1 MRDATDVLGRLT
13 RVGDWYADD
22 AESLRLL
29 TEQTPPRRY
38 PVLAFARSWLRTG
51 WLYLLLAGLPVA
63 VLVWGLAAG
72 ERSGVIVGAAGVAPI
87 AHSIVRSWQVCRRG
101 AVVSLTV
108 RHSEP
113 SGPLPIMAIL
123 EVEAELDGE
132 RVTVCVPVSRR
143 DVTAL
148 IERFGAVEALVL
160 VDDARHRRKG
170 RKLASAL
177 LALRPG
183 EVDAVEP
190 TVPSAAAVALPTA
203 FSPRLL
209 FASYLMCLGAFTLL
223 GTGVVVTGLAPPLA
237 AYAAVFAGGFAG
249 GMLANRASPR
259 GAILEP
265 AAAGLLVGATLA
277 GGWGWALETVYIARY
292 AELTFVVVAC
302 AFLGA
307 LVGALAGQRTRAAP
321 RSHSLARWSLVGAA
335 IAAGALSAGIAVL
348 ALLSSLGADLPSAAG
363 LLGFLLWPIMA
374 GVATQAVAPRRMPHA
389 GALGCVMV
397 FGLLVPRAS
406 IRSA

>member
-1 MRDATDVLGRLT
+1 MRDAKDVLGRLT
-13 RVGDWYADD
+13 RVGDWY
-22 AESLRLL
+22 
-29 TEQTPPRRY
+29 T
-38 PVLAFARSWLRTG
+38 
-51 WLYLLLAGLPVA
+51 
-63 VLVWGLAAG
+63 
-72 ERSGVIVGAAGVAPI
+72 
-87 AHSIVRSWQVCRRG
+87 
-101 AVVSLTV
+101 
-108 RHSEP
+108 
-113 SGPLPIMAIL
+113 
-123 EVEAELDGE
+123 DG
-132 RVTVCVPVSRR
+132 
-143 DVTAL
+143 
-148 IERFGAVEALVL
+148 
-160 VDDARHRRKG
+160 DARHRRKG

-190 TVPSAAAVALPTA
+190 TVPRAAAVALPAA

-223 GTGVVVTGLAPPLA
+223 GTGVVVTGLATPLA
-237 AYAAVFAGGFAG
+237 VYAAVFAGGFAG

-277 GGWGWALETVYIARY
+277 GGWGWALETGYIARY

-335 IAAGALSAGIAVL
+335 IAAGALSAGIAAL

-363 LLGFLLWPIMA
+363 LLGFLLWPIMT

-397 FGLLVPRAS
+397 FGLLVCATASTFSAAAWQVIGSIPIAAGDYAIAYLSASLAMKWLHGPIARDAELERQPVVPRAS
-406 IRSA
+406 IRSASLRLRWTPAAPPARAP